1 MEVLLAPLN
10 KSPTPSVPPLPMPWQ
25 QDLVLRS
32 IKIVDIGYITSIYFT
47 IAFFLSTYIDN
58 KLGEFNKEE
67 ADQKTTLR
75 LFGESV
81 LHMYL
86 MGVLVY
92 VIRNLIEKIPFPLNG
107 VQGFIHTKVKELTNA
122 TVFVFIFILYQK
134 NFRAKLDYL
143 RERIYKKK

>member
-1 MEVLLAPLN
+1 
-10 KSPTPSVPPLPMPWQ
+10 MPWQ